1 MCLEDT
7 CAFSSTQ
14 NGRYLERNADRH
26 ISISLLWIK
35 TKERFAEWRDF
46 VDLTE

>member
-14 NGRYLERNADRH
+14 NGRYLEPNVDRYQCSFAAD
-26 ISISLLWIK
+26 K
-35 TKERFAEWRDF
+35 AQKGFTKWKDF
-46 VDLTE
+46 VDLGV